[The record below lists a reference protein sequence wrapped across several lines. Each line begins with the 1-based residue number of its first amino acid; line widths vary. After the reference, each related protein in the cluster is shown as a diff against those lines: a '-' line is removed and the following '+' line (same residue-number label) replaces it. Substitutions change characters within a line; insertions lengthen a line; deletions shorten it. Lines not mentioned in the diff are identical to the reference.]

1 MKPSRS
7 NHACRRSRDDAAKW
21 RRHDLRQACPP
32 KMHWTKQLDSSSL
45 PIRSW
50 CADVEPGALVQAEN
64 LSRHPA
70 LFSHV
75 ALMPDCHQ
83 GYGMPI
89 GGVVAADAAVIPAAV
104 GVDIGCGMRAVET
117 DLPAER
123 FADIRVRRALQ
134 ERLKERIPVGEGV
147 SHKEQQKWE
156 GFEEYLGNNG
166 QVRDWCCALDR
177 RNLGTLGGGNH
188 FVELQRSTPVDG
200 SAGEP
205 EGGAK
210 VWLMIHSGSRNLGK
224 RIEEHYHRIAAKRC
238 GHYRVRLPD
247 PDLAF
252 LPIEEPDGHDYFRDM
267 LLALRYAEENRRRMM
282 AAFKEAVAEFAPEAT
297 FLRELDVHH
306 NYAAFEEHFGK
317 KVCVHRKGATSAK
330 RDELGIIPGSMG
342 AASYIVRGLGNPD
355 SFESCSH
362 GAGRK
367 MSRIAAC
374 TTLTP
379 EQCDAALDGIVYER
393 WHPYRKF
400 GKAKGRLDLSEA
412 PQAYKDIEDV
422 IRSERDL
429 VEPLVRLVPMSS
441 LKG

>member
-1 MKPSRS
+1 M
-7 NHACRRSRDDAAKW
+7 
-21 RRHDLRQACPP
+21 
-32 KMHWTKQLDSSSL
+32 KMHWTKQLDENSL

-50 CADVEPGALVQAEN
+50 CADVEPGALAQAEN

-134 ERLKERIPVGEGV
+134 EKLKERIPVGEGV
-147 SHKEQQKWE
+147 GHKEQQKWE
-156 GFEEYLGNNG
+156 GFEEYLRNNG
-166 QVRDWCCALDR
+166 QVCDWANALDR
-177 RNLGTLGGGNH
+177 KNLGTLGGGNH
-188 FVELQRSTPVDG
+188 FVEMQRSTPVDG

-205 EGGAK
+205 GGGAK

-224 RIEEHYHRIAAKRC
+224 RIEEHYHRRAAKLC

-252 LPIEEPDGHDYFRDM
+252 LPIEEPEGHDYFRDM
-267 LLALRYAEENRRRMM
+267 LFALRYAEENRRRMM
-282 AAFKEAVAEFAPEAT
+282 AAFKETVAEFAPEAT

-306 NYAAFEEHFGK
+306 NYAAFEEHFGR

-330 RDELGIIPGSMG
+330 KDELGIIPGSMG

-393 WHPYRKF
+393 WHPYKKF

-429 VEPLVRLVPMSS
+429 VEPLVRLVPLSS

>member
-1 MKPSRS
+1 MRK
-7 NHACRRSRDDAAKW
+7 RRKA
-21 RRHDLRQACPP
+21 PP
-32 KMHWTKQLDSSSL
+32 NQQNRK
-45 PIRSW
+45 
-50 CADVEPGALVQAEN
+50 
-64 LSRHPA
+64 
-70 LFSHV
+70 V

-123 FADIRVRRALQ
+123 F
-134 ERLKERIPVGEGV
+134 
-147 SHKEQQKWE
+147 
-156 GFEEYLGNNG
+156 
-166 QVRDWCCALDR
+166 
-177 RNLGTLGGGNH
+177 
-188 FVELQRSTPVDG
+188 
-200 SAGEP
+200 
-205 EGGAK
+205 
-210 VWLMIHSGSRNLGK
+210 
-224 RIEEHYHRIAAKRC
+224 EEHYHRIAAKHC
-238 GHYRVRLPD
+238 GHYRVRLAD

-282 AAFKEAVAEFAPEAT
+282 AAFKETVAEFAPEAS
-297 FLRELDVHH
+297 FVRELDVHH
-306 NYAAFEEHFGK
+306 NYAAFEEHFGR

-330 RDELGIIPGSMG
+330 KDELGIIPGSMG

-393 WHPYRKF
+393 WHPYKKF

-429 VEPLVRLVPMSS
+429 VEPLVRLVPLSS

>member
-1 MKPSRS
+1 MKWEKFEAGYAMPV
-7 NHACRRSRDDAAKW
+7 K
-21 RRHDLRQACPP
+21 
-32 KMHWTKQLDSSSL
+32 
-45 PIRSW
+45 SW
-50 CADVEPGALVQAEN
+50 CDNCEEGAVKQAVN
-64 LSRHPA
+64 LAHHPA
-70 LFSHV
+70 LVHHV
-75 ALMPDCHQ
+75 ALMPDAHQ

-89 GGVVAADAAVIPAAV
+89 GGVVAAKDAVIPAAV
-104 GVDIGCGMRAVET
+104 GVDIGCGMIATET
-117 DLPAER
+117 DVPAEV
-123 FADIRVRRALQ
+123 FAEMSFRRAFQ
-134 ERLKERIPVGEGV
+134 EKLKERIPVGEGE
-147 SHKEQQKWE
+147 SHKSTQNWE
-156 GFEEYLGNNG
+156 GFEEYTANNG
-166 QVRDWCCALDR
+166 MRSNLWPSKLDR
-177 RNLGTLGGGNH
+177 MNLGTLGGGNH
-188 FVELQRSTPVDG
+188 FIELQKSTALDG
-200 SAGEP
+200 SGDP

-224 RIEEHYHRIAAKRC
+224 RIEEHYHRRAAKLC

-252 LPIEEPDGHDYFRDM
+252 LPIEEPEGHDYFRDM
-267 LLALRYAEENRRRMM
+267 LFALRYAEENRRRMM
-282 AAFKEAVAEFAPEAT
+282 AAFKETVAEFAPEAT

-306 NYAAFEEHFGK
+306 NYAAFEEHFGR

-330 RDELGIIPGSMG
+330 KDELGIIPGSMG

-393 WHPYRKF
+393 WHPYKKF
-400 GKAKGRLDLSEA
+400 GKAKGHLDLSEA